1 MADNIVPIASAVIL
15 PPDPQLT
22 AIAPPK
28 RLQSPSSENESKKA
42 RLEPL
47 DATQL
52 KKQSIDVASTNNTA
66 ESGVSE
72 KSEERRKIS
81 AVEEKKRGQRLFGG
95 LLNALSQS
103 TQNGPNKK
111 RLEIH
116 KRQLDQANTQ
126 KTQDDIPK
134 CGKVT
139 KLLSVQK
146 QEQFKFDE
154 ESMRIR
160 HANMHAMANFL
171 CTKTEPKL
179 YYRPWELLPEQKECI
194 DSQIASV
201 SEITEKELSD
211 FSHRYQEITDSE
223 NEEKSKGMLE
233 QTTGEPCIEPRDIA
247 PSTEVHDTNNNN
259 NNNNDVQIH
268 PKTNAAAEER
278 DRDKEE
284 QNGEVMVENEED
296 IVIY

>member
-15 PPDPQLT
+15 PPDPQFT

-28 RLQSPSSENESKKA
+28 RLQSPSSEIEPKRA

-47 DATQL
+47 
-52 KKQSIDVASTNNTA
+52 KKQSV
-66 ESGVSE
+66 ESATLNSSAGSGISE
-72 KSEERRKIS
+72 KSEERRKSS

-103 TQNGPNKK
+103 TQNRPNKK

-116 KRQLDQANTQ
+116 KRQLDQANNQ
-126 KTQDDIPK
+126 KSQDEIPK

-139 KLLSVQK
+139 KLVSVQK
-146 QEQFKFDE
+146 QEQIKFDE

-160 HANMHAMANFL
+160 HASMHAMANFL

-201 SEITEKELSD
+201 SEITEKEVSD
-211 FSHRYQEITDSE
+211 FSRRYHEIRELE
-223 NEEKSKGMLE
+223 NEEKSKGMSE

-247 PSTEVHDTNNNN
+247 PSTETHDTNNN
-259 NNNNDVQIH
+259 DVQTH
-268 PKTNAAAEER
+268 PKTNTTAEER